1 MPRRL
6 RRWRSTVTPL
16 NRYSVTP
23 LYRYTVTPP
32 QVAFYRNRRR
42 VLRKKWG
49 VADSVF
55 KQRQLSGNAL
65 DYWETDTAMW
75 RTINVSRWR
84 RRNVT

>member
-1 MPRRL
+1 M
-6 RRWRSTVTPL
+6 
-16 NRYSVTP
+16 
-23 LYRYTVTPP
+23 
-32 QVAFYRNRRR
+32 AFYRNRRR

-65 DYWETDTAMW
+65 DYWETDMAMW
-75 RTINVSRWR
+75 RTINVSRRR